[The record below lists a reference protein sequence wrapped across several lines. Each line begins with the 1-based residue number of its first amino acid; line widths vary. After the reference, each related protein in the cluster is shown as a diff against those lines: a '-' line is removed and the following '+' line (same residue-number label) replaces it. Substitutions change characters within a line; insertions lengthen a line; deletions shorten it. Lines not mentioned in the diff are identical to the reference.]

1 MSLADKAMV
10 VTLSVSCW
18 TARKQD
24 KKVAEEVELKHNAR
38 DAGRYNKLLID
49 KQHLD
54 PLTSMAGRIRQ
65 KHYDLTLPW
74 LDNGGRLLPSKL
86 FSKYQQEIGQLKDEY
101 RQKVDSFIPL
111 YDSHLIAD
119 ARSRLGTMYEPGDYP
134 PGATL
139 RRKFSVDIDI
149 IAVPQASDFRVEV
162 GDTERRRIQEEIT
175 ERMEL
180 RQREAMLDAWARVR
194 RVVSTIHARMSAPKT
209 IIHDSLIDNAQEL
222 VQLLPGL
229 NIIDDPMLAE
239 VTHDIT
245 NNLLVDVWKLR
256 KSATT
261 RKALAKAAEEILKK
275 LPSEPDSTH

>member
-86 FSKYQQEIGQLKDEY
+86 FTKYQQEIGLLKDEY
-101 RQKVDSFIPL
+101 RQRVDSFIPL
-111 YDSHLIAD
+111 YDTQLINA
-119 ARSRLGTMYEPGDYP
+119 ARQRLGTMYEPSDYP
-134 PGATL
+134 RGEML

-149 IAVPQASDFRVEV
+149 IAVPQASDFRVEG

-175 ERMEL
+175 ERME
-180 RQREAMLDAWARVR
+180 QR
-194 RVVSTIHARMSAPKT
+194 
-209 IIHDSLIDNAQEL
+209 
-222 VQLLPGL
+222 
-229 NIIDDPMLAE
+229 
-239 VTHDIT
+239 
-245 NNLLVDVWKLR
+245 
-256 KSATT
+256 
-261 RKALAKAAEEILKK
+261 
-275 LPSEPDSTH
+275 

>member
-1 MSLADKAMV
+1 MSLADKAMI

-24 KKVAEEVELKHNAR
+24 KKVAEEVEQKHGAT

-86 FSKYQQEIGQLKDEY
+86 FFKYQQEIGQLKDEY

-111 YDSHLIAD
+111 YDTQLIAA
-119 ARSRLGTMYEPGDYP
+119 ARKRLGTMYEPGDYP
-134 PGATL
+134 PGSML
-139 RRKFSVDIDI
+139 RNKFSVDLDFVP
-149 IAVPQASDFRVEV
+149 VPQASDFRVEV
-162 GDTERRRIQEEIT
+162 GDAERRRIQDEIT
-175 ERMEL
+175 ERVQQ

-194 RVVSTIHARMSAPKT
+194 RVVTNIQARMNAPKT
-209 IIHDSLIDNAQEL
+209 IIHESLIDNAQEL

-229 NIIDDPMLAE
+229 NISDDPLLAE

-245 NNLLVDVWKLR
+245 NNLLVEVWKLR
-256 KSATT
+256 KSATA
-261 RKALAKAAEEILKK
+261 RKALAKSAEEILKK
-275 LPSEPDSTH
+275 IPSAPDSTH

>member
-1 MSLADKAMV
+1 MSLTDKAMI

-24 KKVAEEVELKHNAR
+24 KKVAEEVEQKHNAR

-49 KQHLD
+49 KQYLD

-86 FSKYQQEIGQLKDEY
+86 FFKYQSEMTALKDEY

-111 YDSHLIAD
+111 YDSQLIAD
-119 ARSRLGTMYEPGDYP
+119 ARQRLGTMYDPSDYP
-134 PGATL
+134 PGVTL
-139 RRKFSVDIDI
+139 RHKFSVDIDI
-149 IAVPQASDFRVEV
+149 APVPHANDFRVEV
-162 GDTERRRIQEEIT
+162 GDVERQRIQEEIMART
-175 ERMEL
+175 AQ
-180 RQREAMLDAWARVR
+180 RQREAMDDAWARVR
-194 RVVSTIHARMSAPKT
+194 RVVTNIHARMTAPKT
-209 IIHDSLIDNAQEL
+209 IIHDSLMENAQEL

-229 NIIDDPMLAE
+229 NVIDDPILAE
-239 VTHDIT
+239 VTQDIT
-245 NNLLVDVWKLR
+245 NNLLVDAWKLR

-261 RKALAKAAEEILKK
+261 RKSMAKAAEEILKK
-275 LPSEPDSTH
+275 LPSIDDSTR

>member
-24 KKVAEEVELKHNAR
+24 KKVAEQVEQQHNAR

-49 KQHLD
+49 KAHLD

-65 KHYDLTLPW
+65 RHYDLTLPW

-86 FSKYQQEIGQLKDEY
+86 FFKYQSEMNTLKDEY
-101 RQKVDSFIPL
+101 NRKVDSFIPL
-111 YDSHLIAD
+111 YDTQLIAD
-119 ARSRLGTMYEPGDYP
+119 ARQRLGTMYEASDYP
-134 PGATL
+134 RGETL
-139 RRKFSVDIDI
+139 RRKFAVDIDI
-149 IAVPQASDFRVEV
+149 TPVPAAADFRVEV
-162 GDTERRRIQEEIT
+162 GDVERQRIQDEIT
-175 ERMEL
+175 ARTEQ
-180 RQREAMLDAWARVR
+180 RQREAMNDAWGRVR
-194 RVVSTIHARMSAPKT
+194 RVVTTIHARMTAPKT
-209 IIHDSLIDNAQEL
+209 IIHDSLVENAQEL

-229 NIIDDPMLAE
+229 NVVDDPVLAE

-245 NNLLVDVWKLR
+245 NNLLVEAWKLR

-261 RKALAKAAEEILKK
+261 RKSMAKAAEMILSKI
-275 LPSEPDSTH
+275 PSESDSTH